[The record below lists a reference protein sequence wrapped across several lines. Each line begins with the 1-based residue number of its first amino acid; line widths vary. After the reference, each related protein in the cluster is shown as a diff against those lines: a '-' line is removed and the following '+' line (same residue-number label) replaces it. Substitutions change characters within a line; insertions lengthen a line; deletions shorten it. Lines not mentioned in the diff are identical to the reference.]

1 MVAVIV
7 IVVGVQ
13 PVEEAVMLKVGA
25 VLELVFGE
33 VVELVVLRLL
43 QVSVKYAWGGC
54 VKGIEGLMRG
64 EGAKR

>member
-13 PVEEAVMLKVGA
+13 PVEEAVVLKVGA

-33 VVELVVLRLL
+33 VMELVVLRLC
-43 QVSVKYAWGGC
+43 KYQ
-54 VKGIEGLMRG
+54 
-64 EGAKR
+64 